1 MRKREKKRRGF
12 LGWLRAVF
20 ALVLVLALLA
30 AGLVLIPLT
39 EREDKS
45 VVEARRTGWPGWTM
59 TCP

>member
-39 EREDKS
+39 ERED
-45 VVEARRTGWPGWTM
+45 
-59 TCP
+59 